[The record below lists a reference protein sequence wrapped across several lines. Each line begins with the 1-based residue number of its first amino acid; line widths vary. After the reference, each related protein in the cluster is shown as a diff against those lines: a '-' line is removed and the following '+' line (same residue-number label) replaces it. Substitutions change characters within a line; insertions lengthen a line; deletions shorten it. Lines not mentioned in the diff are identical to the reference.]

1 MELTRACGGGGFGDL
16 VPLHPG
22 GGGGGHFV
30 AAVTPDNI
38 EHPAADLQ
46 EKWRKGGSN
55 QTRKIGGPEGSAA
68 KAGRRADLESVA
80 RLASHELEGAVDE
93 GARVAEGGAV
103 VVHHHNVEQL
113 RRGHGAVAGDRRQK
127 RRWRGRPGGS
137 PFPFSLLVPGPVPGL
152 VGRFGSDS
160 VGQLGYSVWAFS
172 CRARHDTAAFSFLYY
187 FYSSNLDFASF
198 FSFHY

>member
-1 MELTRACGGGGFGDL
+1 MGVASATSYLCTRAEAE
-16 VPLHPG
+16 
-22 GGGGGHFV
+22 
-30 AAVTPDNI
+30 AAISSLPSSRMTSNTLRLI
-38 EHPAADLQ
+38 YRRNGE
-46 EKWRKGGSN
+46 SN
-55 QTRKIGGPEGSAA
+55 QARKIGGPEGSTA

-127 RRWRGRPGGS
+127 RRWRGPVRW
-137 PFPFSLLVPGPVPGL
+137 FPLSLLAACSGL

-160 VGQLGYSVWAFS
+160 VGGSAWLLGLGFLLPGPSTT
-172 CRARHDTAAFSFLYY
+172 RHGSFL
-187 FYSSNLDFASF
+187 
-198 FSFHY
+198 

>member
-1 MELTRACGGGGFGDL
+1 LELTRACGGGGFGDL

-38 EHPAADLQ
+38 EHLAADLQ

-113 RRGHGAVAGDRRQK
+113 RRRHGAVAGDRRQK

-137 PFPFSLLVPGPVPGL
+137 PFPFSLLVPGLVPGL

>member
-22 GGGGGHFV
+22 GGGGGHFA
-30 AAVTPDNI
+30 AAVVPDDI

-46 EKWRKGGSN
+46 EKWRIESGS
-55 QTRKIGGPEGSAA
+55 KIGGPEGSTA

-113 RRGHGAVAGDRRQK
+113 RRRHGAVAGDRRQK
-127 RRWRGRPGGS
+127 RRWRGPVRWFPLSLLSACSWSGPRPG
-137 PFPFSLLVPGPVPGL
+137 
-152 VGRFGSDS
+152 R
-160 VGQLGYSVWAFS
+160 SVWF
-172 CRARHDTAAFSFLYY
+172 
-187 FYSSNLDFASF
+187 
-198 FSFHY
+198 